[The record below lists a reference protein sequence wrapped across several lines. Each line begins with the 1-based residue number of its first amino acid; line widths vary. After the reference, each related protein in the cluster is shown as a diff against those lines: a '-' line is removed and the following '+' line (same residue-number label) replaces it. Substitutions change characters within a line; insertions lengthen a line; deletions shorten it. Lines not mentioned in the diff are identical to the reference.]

1 MTSSAAFREAKW
13 PWADSAAALF
23 GNTVERSG
31 EKLAAIREVMR
42 DHYTPGTKHLLYN
55 ESQWR
60 GVVSA

>member
-1 MTSSAAFREAKW
+1 MTSPAAFSEAKW

-23 GNTVERSG
+23 GNTLGKSG
-31 EKLAAIREVMR
+31 ENLSKIREVMR
-42 DHYTPGTKHLLYN
+42 DHYTPGTKRLLYN